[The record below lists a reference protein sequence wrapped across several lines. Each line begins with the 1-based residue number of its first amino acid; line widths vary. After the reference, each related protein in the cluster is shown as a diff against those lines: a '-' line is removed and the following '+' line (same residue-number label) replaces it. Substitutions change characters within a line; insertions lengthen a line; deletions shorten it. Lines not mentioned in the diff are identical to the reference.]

1 MKVQRVFLA
10 VTCMVFHQ
18 SLAFEIPLGM
28 WGLPDR
34 TLSLKNEKEHVN
46 EEISN
51 IKHLI
56 SPHSITLESN
66 IKFIRIEEMMA
77 SSRSS
82 WLLNKFSL

>member
-1 MKVQRVFLA
+1 MKVQRVFLV

-34 TLSLKNEKEHVN
+34 TLSLQNEKEHVN

-51 IKHLI
+51 I
-56 SPHSITLESN
+56 
-66 IKFIRIEEMMA
+66 
-77 SSRSS
+77 
-82 WLLNKFSL
+82 